1 MTRLTSVLNAPAE
14 ALQVFTVRKEPKGHG
29 IGKQIEGNFKPGD
42 NVIVVD
48 DVITTGGSTLKAID
62 AIQREGG
69 TIAFCL
75 VLVDREE
82 GGRQAIEARGI
93 HVLPLFTRST
103 LLG

>member
-1 MTRLTSVLNAPAE
+1 MEDQGSKIYHVTIDSAGRLVIPAE
-14 ALQVFTVRKEPKGHG
+14 ARQRNQLGTAGT
-29 IGKQIEGNFKPGD
+29 
-42 NVIVVD
+42 VIVVD

-62 AIQREGG
+62 AIEREGG
-69 TIAFCL
+69 KVAFCL

-103 LLG
+103 LLDN